1 MCIVLVA
8 ATLVWGTGMI
18 YLLSHVERFA
28 HVGGKL
34 KNGAQWAEEL
44 VSNISRDLKAGRE
57 VATTIS
63 PSQQLINEESAAAS
77 YPINIVMQAQE
88 DDLGG
93 LISAV
98 NSVVVNTKHLVHFY
112 LIVPDDTTAHL
123 Q

>member
-1 MCIVLVA
+1 
-8 ATLVWGTGMI
+8 MI

-98 NSVVVNTKHLVHFY
+98 NSVVKHTKNEVHFHF
-112 LIVPDDTTAHL
+112 VVVDESVQHHL